1 MADWYTK
8 IAEQVVGPL
17 SPDQLKALADGGR
30 LTPNDPIAKS
40 KDGPWVPASRVKGL
54 FEVAAVDDEPPASAP
69 QPTAQPVLPTTQ
81 PANEA
86 PPAAPFEHPP
96 IPQPPVLMPKRTEVQ
111 ALPPADVEP
120 SPEAS
125 PASGPVGGFAIIAEE
140 VAAAGRLHKKKR
152 VKTAKEPLTEKQKN
166 ARLVK
171 WLAIAIV
178 AGIVVFASI
187 PFVRRGTRT
196 TPATGPAK
204 KPVAADVHVD
214 TSGKSL
220 EETFGRV
227 SQTGPARAAAP
238 TSQAAQGADADSQ
251 ARPADGTAATSAS
264 TGGVEVKPI
273 RVALDRPQMTSD
285 DGRTARPA
293 KPCLLVEFELRTTA
307 PDASVRFRGWLSS
320 AEEISLV
327 DDRGT
332 EYKVRTPKNFQGMF
346 VDGQCR
352 ETTFLSAEKPTTDVV
367 VFSWPEAAPQLPS
380 TSEEVLKLRLPKSVY
395 GEEGEM
401 RIEIPLTE
409 IDVTEEALQAPVGKA
424 AEEAPTSDNVE
435 KGDER
440 IPIPGLMNER

>member
-8 IAEQVVGPL
+8 IAEQIVGPL
-17 SPDQLKALADGGR
+17 SPDQLKALAEGGR
-30 LTPNDPIAKS
+30 LTPNDPIARS

-54 FEVAAVDDEPPASAP
+54 FEAAAIDDEPPAPP
-69 QPTAQPVLPTTQ
+69 QPTEAALPTTQ
-81 PANEA
+81 RANEA
-86 PPAAPFEHPP
+86 PPAAPFERPP
-96 IPQPPVLMPKRTEVQ
+96 IPQPPVLMPKRTEAQLV
-111 ALPPADVEP
+111 PPVVTVE
-120 SPEAS
+120 SPPETS
-125 PASGPVGGFAIIAEE
+125 LEPGPLGGFAIQAED
-140 VAAAGRLHKKKR
+140 VAAAGRRHKKKR
-152 VKTAKEPLTEKQKN
+152 VKGAKEPLTEKQKN

-171 WLAIAIV
+171 WLALAVV

-187 PFVRRGTRT
+187 PFVRRVTRT
-196 TPATGPAK
+196 APATGPAK
-204 KPVAADVHVD
+204 KPVAADVRVD
-214 TSGKSL
+214 TSGKGL
-220 EETFGRV
+220 EETFGKV

-238 TSQAAQGADADSQ
+238 TSRAAQGTDDHGQ
-251 ARPADGTAATSAS
+251 TGPADGTAAVSES

-273 RVALDRPQMTSD
+273 RVALDRPQMTSA

-320 AEEISLV
+320 ADEISLA

-367 VFSWPEAAPQLPS
+367 VFSWPDGAPELPS

-409 IDVTEEALQAPVGKA
+409 IDVLQTPVSKP
-424 AEEAPTSDNVE
+424 AEETSTSDNVE

-440 IPIPGLMNER
+440 IPIPGLMNKR